1 MAQHPA
7 LGSSEEGR
15 SALREAL
22 AQLDQAAGL
31 LSLDPNL
38 AERLRHPK
46 RSLVVSV
53 PVRMDDGHVACFTGY
68 RVQHN
73 VTLGPAKGGIRYAP
87 TVDLDEVTALS
98 MWMTWKCALMNIP
111 FGGAKGGVCCDAT
124 RMSRGELQRLT
135 RRYTFEIFDFIGP
148 EKDIPA
154 PDMYTNEQTMAWI
167 MDTYSTQVG
176 HSVPGV
182 VTGKPVVIGGSA
194 GRREATGGGLVN
206 LVLLA
211 MDRIGLSPGGAT
223 AVVQGFG
230 NVGSV
235 AAQELARRGL
245 KIVGAGDIGGGVR
258 NPAGLDVDA
267 LAAHVAA
274 RRPVSGFPGG
284 EPVSGADLLE
294 IPCDVLVPAA
304 TSGQITGENAPRI
317 RCRILAEG
325 ANGPTTLEADRIL
338 EEKGVFLIPDIL
350 GNAGGVTVS
359 YFEWVQD
366 SQQFFWDLGEIQG
379 RLEKIMKR
387 AFEEVMRLSAERKVG
402 HRTAALMIGISR
414 VAEAMRF
421 RGLYP

>member
-1 MAQHPA
+1 MPFSKQ
-7 LGSSEEGR
+7 GTDTEGR
-15 SALREAL
+15 SALKEAQT
-22 AQLDQAAGL
+22 QLDRAAEL

-38 AERLRHPK
+38 AERLRHAK
-46 RSLVVSV
+46 RSLIVAV
-53 PVRMDDGHVACFTGY
+53 PVRMDDGHVTSFTGY

-73 VTLGPAKGGIRYAP
+73 VTLGPGKGGIRYAP
-87 TVDLDEVTALS
+87 SVNLEEVTALS

-111 FGGAKGGVCCDAT
+111 FGGAKGGICCDAT
-124 RMSRGELQRLT
+124 KMSRGELQRMT
-135 RRYTFEIFDFIGP
+135 RRFTFEIFNFIGP
-148 EKDIPA
+148 DKDIPA

-182 VTGKPVVIGGSA
+182 VTGKPAVIGGSV

-206 LVLLA
+206 LIMSALEHL
-211 MDRIGLSPGGAT
+211 GLEPGKMT

-235 AAQELARRGL
+235 AAQELSRRGVRIL
-245 KIVGAGDIGGGVR
+245 AVSDVDGGVY
-258 NPAGLDVDA
+258 NKAGLDIDA
-267 LAAHVAA
+267 LIHHVEWKQ
-274 RRPVSGFPGG
+274 PVTAFSGG
-284 EPVSGADLLE
+284 EPVTNAAILE
-294 IPCDVLVPAA
+294 IPCDILVPAA
-304 TSGQITGENAPRI
+304 TSGQITAENAPRI
-317 RCRILAEG
+317 DCRILAEG

-338 EEKGVFLIPDIL
+338 EDRGVFLIPDIL

-366 SQQFFWDLGEIQG
+366 SQQYFWDMSEIQG

-387 AFEEVMRLSAERKVG
+387 AFAEVMALSAEKKVG
-402 HRTAALMIGISR
+402 HRMAALMIGISR
-414 VAEAMRF
+414 VAEAMRL

>member
-1 MAQHPA
+1 MPHPTPA
-7 LGSSEEGR
+7 GSGEGQD
-15 SALREAL
+15 ALREAL
-22 AQLDQAAGL
+22 AQLEQASGL
-31 LSLDPNL
+31 LGLDPNL

-46 RSLVVSV
+46 RSLIVTV
-53 PVRMDDGHVACFTGY
+53 PVRMDDGHVASFTGY

-73 VTLGPAKGGIRYAP
+73 VTLGPGKGGIRYAP
-87 TVDLDEVTALS
+87 SVNLEEVTALA

-124 RMSRGELQRLT
+124 KMSRGELQRMT
-135 RRYTFEIFDFIGP
+135 RRYTFEIFNFIGP
-148 EKDIPA
+148 DKDIPA

-182 VTGKPVVIGGSA
+182 VTGKPVVIGGSV

-206 LVLLA
+206 LVMAALDHL
-211 MDRIGLSPGGAT
+211 GLEARDMT

-230 NVGSV
+230 NVGAV
-235 AAQELARRGL
+235 AAQELSRRGV
-245 KIVGAGDIGGGVR
+245 KVIAASDVDGGVY
-258 NPAGLDVDA
+258 NAAGLDVDA
-267 LAAHVAA
+267 LVHHVDWKQ
-274 RRPVSGFPGG
+274 PVSAFAGG
-284 EPVSGADLLE
+284 EPVSNAQLLE
-294 IPCDVLVPAA
+294 IPCDILVPAA
-304 TSGQITGENAPRI
+304 TTGQITAENAPRI

-325 ANGPTTLEADRIL
+325 ANGPTTLEADKIL
-338 EEKGVFLIPDIL
+338 EDKGVFLIPDIL

-366 SQQFFWDLGEIQG
+366 SQQYFWDFPEIQG

-387 AFEEVMRLSAERKVG
+387 AFDEVMAMAKARNVG

-414 VAEAMRF
+414 VSEAMRF

>member
-1 MAQHPA
+1 MPFPQQ
-7 LGSSEEGR
+7 GSTEEGL

-22 AQLDQAAGL
+22 AQLDRAAGL
-31 LSLDPNL
+31 LGLDPNL

-46 RSLVVSV
+46 RSLIVTV
-53 PVRMDDGHVACFTGY
+53 PVRMDDGHVASFTGY

-73 VTLGPAKGGIRYAP
+73 VTLGPGKGGIRYAP
-87 TVDLDEVTALS
+87 AVDLDDVTALA
-98 MWMTWKCALMNIP
+98 MLMTWKCALMNIP
-111 FGGAKGGVCCDAT
+111 FGGAKGGIGCDPT
-124 RMSRGELQRLT
+124 RMSRGELQRMT
-135 RRYTFEIFDFIGP
+135 RRYTFEIFNFIGP
-148 EKDIPA
+148 DKDIPA
-154 PDMYTNEQTMAWI
+154 PDMGTNEQTMAWI

-182 VTGKPVVIGGSA
+182 VTGKPAVIGGSV

-206 LVLLA
+206 IVMAALDHLGLA
-211 MDRIGLSPGGAT
+211 PGDMT

-235 AAQELARRGL
+235 AAQELSRRGV
-245 KIVGAGDIGGGVR
+245 KVIAVSDVDGGVF
-258 NPAGLDVDA
+258 NKAGLDVDA
-267 LAAHVAA
+267 LIHHAEWKQ
-274 RRPVSGFPGG
+274 PVGSFSGG
-284 EPVSGADLLE
+284 EPVTNAQILE
-294 IPCDVLVPAA
+294 IPCDILVPAA
-304 TSGQITGENAPRI
+304 TSGQITAENAPRI

-338 EEKGVFLIPDIL
+338 EEQGVFLIPDIL

-366 SQQFFWDLGEIQG
+366 SQQYFWDIGEIQG

-387 AFEEVMRLSAERKVG
+387 AFGEVMAMASDRKVG

-414 VAEAMRF
+414 VAEAMRL

>member
-1 MAQHPA
+1 MPFPQQ
-7 LGSSEEGR
+7 GDNEEGR
-15 SALREAL
+15 SALREAQ
-22 AQLDQAAGL
+22 AQLDHAAGL
-31 LSLDPNL
+31 LGLDPNL
-38 AERLRHPK
+38 AERLRHAK
-46 RSLVVSV
+46 RSLIVTV
-53 PVRMDDGHVACFTGY
+53 PVRMDDGHVASFTGY

-73 VTLGPAKGGIRYAP
+73 VTLGPGKGGIRYAP
-87 TVDLDEVTALS
+87 SVNLEEVTALA

-124 RMSRGELQRLT
+124 KMSRGELQRMT
-135 RRYTFEIFDFIGP
+135 RRYTFEIFNFIGP
-148 EKDIPA
+148 DKDIPA

-182 VTGKPVVIGGSA
+182 VTGKPAVIGGSV

-206 LVLLA
+206 LVMAALDHLGLA
-211 MDRIGLSPGGAT
+211 PGDMT

-235 AAQELARRGL
+235 AAQELSRRGV
-245 KIVGAGDIGGGVR
+245 KVIAASDVDGGVYNR
-258 NPAGLDVDA
+258 DGLDVDA
-267 LAAHVAA
+267 LIHHVEWKQ
-274 RRPVSGFPGG
+274 PVSGFSGG
-284 EPVSGADLLE
+284 EQVSNAQLLE
-294 IPCDVLVPAA
+294 IPCDILVPAA
-304 TSGQITGENAPRI
+304 TSGQITAENAPRI

-325 ANGPTTLEADRIL
+325 ANGPTTLEADKIL
-338 EEKGVFLIPDIL
+338 EERGVFLIPDIL

-366 SQQFFWDLGEIQG
+366 SQQYFWDMPDIQG

-387 AFEEVMRLSAERKVG
+387 AFNEVMAMAAEKKVG

-414 VAEAMRF
+414 VAEAMRL